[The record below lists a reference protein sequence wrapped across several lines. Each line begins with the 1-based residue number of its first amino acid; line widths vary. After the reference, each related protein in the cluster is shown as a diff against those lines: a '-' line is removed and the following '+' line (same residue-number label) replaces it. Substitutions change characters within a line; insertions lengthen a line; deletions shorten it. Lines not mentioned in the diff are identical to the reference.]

1 MHRFNL
7 SAWALANRP
16 LVLYAML
23 LLALLGAWSYGR
35 LGQSED
41 PPFTF
46 KAMVVKTL
54 WPGASAEEVA
64 RQVTERIEK
73 KLMESPDYEFIRAYS
88 RPGESRVFFIARDSM
103 RSSEVPA
110 TWYEVRKKI
119 ADIRHTL
126 PAGVVRPFSNDEFG
140 HTFGNIYALAGTG
153 FDYAT
158 LREFAERLQLEL
170 QRVPDVAKVQLLGL
184 QDERIWIEL
193 DNAKLATLGVPM
205 EQVRAALEAQ
215 NAVAPAGFFETPTD
229 RVYLRVSGS
238 FDSPEAISEFAVHAD
253 GRSFRIGDV
262 ATVRRG
268 FSDPPAP

>member
-1 MHRFNL
+1 
-7 SAWALANRP
+7 
-16 LVLYAML
+16 
-23 LLALLGAWSYGR
+23 
-35 LGQSED
+35 
-41 PPFTF
+41 
-46 KAMVVKTL
+46 
-54 WPGASAEEVA
+54 
-64 RQVTERIEK
+64 
-73 KLMESPDYEFIRAYS
+73 
-88 RPGESRVFFIARDSM
+88 
-103 RSSEVPA
+103 EVPA

-119 ADIRHTL
+119 DDIRHTL
-126 PAGVVRPFSNDEFG
+126 PAGVVGPFFNDEFG
-140 HTFGNIYALAGTG
+140 DTFGNIYALAGTG

-215 NAVAPAGFFETPTD
+215 NAVVPAGFFETPTD

-268 FSDPPAP
+268 FSDPPAPKMRFMGQESVGLAVSMQEGGAIVRLGEHLQAEFTRLQDTLPIGMTLSK